1 MIDVNK
7 LRLTDMKDFRLMPQ
21 IVEDMTTEYI
31 KEQEKIIYKKL
42 FDFRIDKD
50 ILKNQVQEIHRLNNI
65 LSEYKNLEEQGL
77 LLKLPCK
84 LGSTVYYIDKKIYKE
99 YYIEEM
105 EVEDITFRDNEFYIS
120 LYNLTTKYFDF
131 CITSDD
137 IGKTVF
143 LTKEEALKRLEAE

>member
-1 MIDVNK
+1 MMDLKRAIAILEANK
-7 LRLTDMKDFRLMPQ
+7 LLSSRQ
-21 IVEDMTTEYI
+21 TEYVEAVDLI
-31 KEQEKIIYKKL
+31 MEEITKYKE
-42 FDFRIDKD
+42 
-50 ILKNQVQEIHRLNNI
+50 
-65 LSEYKNLEEQGL
+65 LEEQGL

-143 LTKEEALKRLEAE
+143 LTKEEAEQELKRLECAE